1 MSDSKLGL
9 IDVGRISGVYGIK
22 GWLKVQ
28 SFTQP
33 ADNLFNYHPWWLKTP
48 HGVKQVEIDAAR
60 PQGKGYVVHLKGV
73 DDRDLASH
81 YTGQIIAI
89 ERAQLPALDVG
100 DYYWHQLQ
108 GLRVVSRYQGLSH
121 DLGRVANL
129 LETGANDVLVV
140 APDSESIDQ
149 RERLVPYVP
158 EQYVLSVDLAAGT
171 IEVDWDPE
179 F

>member
-9 IDVGRISGVYGIK
+9 IDVGRISAAHGIK

-33 ADNLFNYHPWWLKTP
+33 ADNLFEYHPWWLKTP
-48 HGVKQVEIDAAR
+48 HGVKQVEIDASR
-60 PQGKGYVVHLKGV
+60 PQGKGYVVHIKGV
-73 DDRDLASH
+73 DDRDLASR
-81 YTGQIIAI
+81 YTGQIIAV
-89 ERAQLPALDVG
+89 ERAQLPALDAG
-100 DYYWHQLQ
+100 DYYWHQLE
-108 GLRVVSRYQGLSH
+108 GLRVISRYQGQPQN
-121 DLGRVANL
+121 LGRVANL

-171 IEVDWDPE
+171 IEVDWDPD

>member
-1 MSDSKLGL
+1 MPGSDSKL
-9 IDVGRISGVYGIK
+9 IDVGRIAGVYGIK

-33 ADNLFNYHPWWLKTP
+33 ADNLFDYYPWWLKTP
-48 HGVKQVEIDAAR
+48 HGVKQVEVGASR
-60 PQGKGYVVHLKGV
+60 PHGKGYVVQLKGIG
-73 DDRDLASH
+73 DRDVAAQ
-81 YTGQIIAI
+81 YTGQVIAV
-89 ERAQLPALDVG
+89 EREQLPALEAG

-108 GLRVVSRYQGLSH
+108 GLQVISHYQGQPRN
-121 DLGRVANL
+121 LGRVAKL

-140 APDSESIDQ
+140 APDAESIDQ

-158 EQYVLSVDLAAGT
+158 EQYVLSVDLAAGR
-171 IEVDWDPE
+171 IGVDWDPE